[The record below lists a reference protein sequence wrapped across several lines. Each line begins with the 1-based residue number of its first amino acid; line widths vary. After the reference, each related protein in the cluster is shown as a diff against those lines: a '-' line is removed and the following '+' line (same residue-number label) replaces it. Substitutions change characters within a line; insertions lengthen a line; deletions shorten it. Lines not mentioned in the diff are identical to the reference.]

1 MNIGKKIKKY
11 RKEKGLT
18 QLDLATKSNMSRSY
32 LADVENNRYNPSV
45 DTIKSIANA
54 LDVPMEEFFKE
65 GEEAE
70 VILNEKDEKDIEK
83 ALSSTLNKL
92 ETAQDGLMFDGEP
105 IDDETRELLRI
116 SLENSMR
123 LAKQIAKKK
132 YTPNKHKK

>member
-1 MNIGKKIKKY
+1 MDIGKKIKKY

-45 DTIKSIANA
+45 ETIKSIASA
-54 LDVPMEEFFKE
+54 LDVPIEEFFKE
-65 GEEAE
+65 EDVE
-70 VILNEKDEKDIEK
+70 VPLSEKDEKDIEK
-83 ALSSTLNKL
+83 ALSSTLDKL
-92 ETAQDGLMFDGEP
+92 ETSQDGLMFDGEP

-132 YTPNKHKK
+132 YTPNKYKK

>member
-1 MNIGKKIKKY
+1 MDIGKKIKKY

-45 DTIKSIANA
+45 ETIKSIASA
-54 LDVPMEEFFKE
+54 LDVPIEEFFKE
-65 GEEAE
+65 EDVE
-70 VILNEKDEKDIEK
+70 VPLSEKDEKDIEK
-83 ALSSTLNKL
+83 ALSSTLDKL
-92 ETAQDGLMFDGEP
+92 ETSQDGLMFDGEP